1 MKKSLG
7 IILLVIMIMLYCGCG
22 AAKDGAA
29 PEMAH
34 LSLEDIEDNGSYSM
48 ERSAAFGRTEASQE
62 TPPAEQ
68 IQQEPLIYVTFSQH
82 SDSVNAD
89 DGTKLFISQS
99 YIPSFVSEDETVN
112 HWISS
117 AVDTA
122 VLETAEELHSMEQQA
137 WSDYQ
142 SRAGDESLD
151 FYAYSYY
158 SNVSSARLDNS
169 VVSVLQVNSVYSGG
183 THPNYAQKA
192 YNLDLVNCTELGL
205 TDVILPGGAEFLHRQ
220 VLERLEDR
228 FGGLEH
234 SGLYADYP
242 QIVTSY
248 FEDPDLTP
256 NWYFSENG
264 LVIYFNCYD
273 IAPYAAGIIK
283 VEFPYDALTGVLKPE
298 FYPETVMAGPGE
310 LIALDSADGRRVL
323 GTSAEGECTIVGTEQ
338 TIYDVKL
345 HRLAGWLTDDVPMTG
360 QMVLAA
366 NRLTAEEALAI
377 PLGEGFGYLV
387 TYSSDGGLVR
397 KMVFDSSGTQEIVDE
412 IAE

>member
-1 MKKSLG
+1 
-7 IILLVIMIMLYCGCG
+7 
-22 AAKDGAA
+22 
-29 PEMAH
+29 
-34 LSLEDIEDNGSYSM
+34 
-48 ERSAAFGRTEASQE
+48 
-62 TPPAEQ
+62 
-68 IQQEPLIYVTFSQH
+68 
-82 SDSVNAD
+82 
-89 DGTKLFISQS
+89 
-99 YIPSFVSEDETVN
+99 
-112 HWISS
+112 
-117 AVDTA
+117 
-122 VLETAEELHSMEQQA
+122 
-137 WSDYQ
+137 
-142 SRAGDESLD
+142 
-151 FYAYSYY
+151 
-158 SNVSSARLDNS
+158 
-169 VVSVLQVNSVYSGG
+169 
-183 THPNYAQKA
+183 
-192 YNLDLVNCTELGL
+192 
-205 TDVILPGGAEFLHRQ
+205 
-220 VLERLEDR
+220 
-228 FGGLEH
+228 LEH

-345 HRLAGWLTDDVPMTG
+345 HRLTGWLTDDVPMTG

-377 PLGEGFGYLV
+377 PLGEGFGYLA
-387 TYSSDGGLVR
+387 TYSCDGGLVR